1 MSEEILSALA
11 TIKGAEI
18 QAYYTLIASC
28 VGAAG
33 IVIGIILSWYTALHL
48 QKVSRLAETRK
59 TVYLEFA
66 EAYSKLIAGLQLIQ
80 IEKHKYQSELFSRFS
95 NFSTC
100 LDKVM
105 FVCNTN
111 TKKEVVYYINNILPK
126 IELIMFEIAGYFDST
141 QSLESLIKEHEES
154 LESLKILYLKLD
166 ELHIENPE
174 DERSKNI
181 FKLIDFKLK
190 QSERLIQP
198 ISEKEKE
205 FEEKHKK
212 MAENIKKFT
221 NELNAQLS
229 EVIYLLRKE
238 IGAKTDIHLDKTLLI
253 NYQSQLPQ
261 KVDELK

>member
-11 TIKGAEI
+11 TIRGAEI

-28 VGAAG
+28 VGAVG

-66 EAYSKLIAGLQLIQ
+66 EAYSKLIAGFQLIQ
-80 IEKHKYQSELFSRFS
+80 IEKHKFQSELFSRFS

-100 LDKVM
+100 IDKVM
-105 FVCNTN
+105 FVCNTK

-126 IELIMFEIAGYFDST
+126 IELIMFEIAGYFDSS
-141 QSLESLIKEHEES
+141 QSLEGLVKEHQES

-198 ISEKEKE
+198 ITEKENE
-205 FEEKHKK
+205 FEEKHEKI
-212 MAENIKKFT
+212 AESIKKIT

-238 IGAKTDIHLDKTLLI
+238 IGAKTVIHLDKTLSI
-253 NYQSQLPQ
+253 NYQSQLP
-261 KVDELK
+261 KKADELK